1 MNYLAHG
8 YRFVD
13 EPMKLAGTAV
23 PDWLSVVDRKVRVRT
38 RRINEHLSDVSGELS
53 LDERLMAVGM
63 LQHLKD
69 DDTFHRSHLFMIL
82 ESELSS
88 RFRRIMPDRYDHR
101 PPFLGHIVTELLLDS
116 VIFEETPEILDA
128 YYAALAEVQPAQIE
142 SVVNRIASR
151 STDQLAQ
158 FVQKFQQA
166 KILYDYIDDS
176 RLLHRLNQVLH
187 RVTLPLL
194 DEQSLSVLRDSR
206 VLLRLHGPELLQVV
220 ESPEPMQQ
228 LTEIPLS

>member
-1 MNYLAHG
+1 
-8 YRFVD
+8 
-13 EPMKLAGTAV
+13 
-23 PDWLSVVDRKVRVRT
+23 
-38 RRINEHLSDVSGELS
+38 
-53 LDERLMAVGM
+53 
-63 LQHLKD
+63 
-69 DDTFHRSHLFMIL
+69 
-82 ESELSS
+82 
-88 RFRRIMPDRYDHR
+88 
-101 PPFLGHIVTELLLDS
+101 VTELLLDS